1 MLEIIQAG
9 GWLMAP
15 ILLCSLVAAAIF
27 LERLWALRGE
37 RILPPQLIAR
47 VRQWHEQ
54 GKVDRQRLQQLR
66 ADSPL
71 GRVLAAG
78 LANRHLDRQAVKEG
92 IEDAGRHEV
101 HELERYLN
109 ALATIAAI
117 TPLLGLLGTV
127 VGMIEVFTAIRAAG
141 VGDAPALAGGISEAL
156 ITTASGLVVAIPSLI
171 AYRYLRGRVNELVVG
186 MEQQAMALLE
196 TLYGRGEGAEVGA
209 AAPRRRRR
217 AKAAS

>member
-15 ILLCSLVAAAIF
+15 ILLCSLLALAIF
-27 LERLWALRGE
+27 LERLWTLRGG
-37 RILPPQLIAR
+37 RILPPELIAR

-127 VGMIEVFTAIRAAG
+127 VGMIDVFTAIRVAG

-186 MEQQAMALLE
+186 MEQQAVALLE

-209 AAPRRRRR
+209 APRRRRR